1 MGFEDRLP
9 KQMLTLNI
17 TELDRDISV
26 LLYLGKAKREQET
39 FWHMLKEEET
49 QAIEFLKYILEG
61 SLELLSG
68 LELQCLYIVYILCC
82 ITTALLTY
90 ISFQWSS

>member
-1 MGFEDRLP
+1 MGFEDRLA
-9 KQMLTLNI
+9 KQMLTMNI

-49 QAIEFLKYILEG
+49 QAIPKIH
-61 SLELLSG
+61 S
-68 LELQCLYIVYILCC
+68 
-82 ITTALLTY
+82 
-90 ISFQWSS
+90 

>member
-1 MGFEDRLP
+1 
-9 KQMLTLNI
+9 MLTLNI

-26 LLYLGKAKREQET
+26 LLFLGKATSLEQET

-61 SLELLSG
+61 SLVSG
-68 LELQCLYIVYILCC
+68 LALQCLCTSMAIL
-82 ITTALLTY
+82 LQH
-90 ISFQWSS
+90 F